1 MAAADAVD
9 ATTAVE
15 TAMDAV
21 ADVVAMARVAIT
33 IAEAAWAVETA
44 MAAALLWVV
53 TTALMAKIAAEG
65 EEAHAKADLLMT
77 VRRPS
82 TTEAV
87 VTTLAATETGAVRPR
102 TGLRTVVSTPVDRAR
117 GSADLAVVPAVLA
130 TMAVSDATIAA
141 PTTVVETTT
150 TMVASV
156 VEAAVEA
163 VVADLW
169 LPLVV
174 CHPDSSELLG
184 IDCQFKQKSF
194 YCDEDEPKLLN
205 VANWLQ
211 SFT

>member
-1 MAAADAVD
+1 MG
-9 ATTAVE
+9 
-15 TAMDAV
+15 AV
-21 ADVVAMARVAIT
+21 ADVVAMDRAAT
-33 IAEAAWAVETA
+33 TTAEAAWAAETA
-44 MAAALLWVV
+44 MAVALPWVA

-65 EEAHAKADLLMT
+65 EEALAKADLLMM

-87 VTTLAATETGAVRPR
+87 ATTLAATETGAVRPR

-117 GSADLAVVPAVLA
+117 GSADLVVVPVVLA
-130 TMAVSDATIAA
+130 TTEARDATIAA
-141 PTTVVETTT
+141 PTTVVVTTT
-150 TMVASV
+150 TMVANV

-184 IDCQFKQKSF
+184 NDCHFKQESF
-194 YCDEDEPKLLN
+194 YCDEKELRFFN
-205 VANWLQ
+205 VASWLQ
-211 SFT
+211 SITCG